1 MAKYVTLSL
10 ALAGAV
16 LVGFWMA
23 GCSDPEKNLN
33 DPDSNKRAEAVRKL
47 AERQDDAVVEKLAK
61 AVEDPNVMVAV
72 TAVESLGNMR
82 NTPAARKALKKAA
95 TEEKRD
101 PIRQQAVQALG
112 KQGGKEAMEVLRQVI
127 VADPDPRVRG
137 QVPGAMAAQGSLED
151 IPLLVRV
158 AETEQ
163 DPLVQTRAVRAI
175 EAILG
180 MKFRY
185 DPGGSLAERKIALER
200 IRLQAATI
208 AANQQAAL
216 RARAQGKG
224 R

>member
-1 MAKYVTLSL
+1 MAKYLTLSL

-16 LVGFWMA
+16 LVGLWIA
-23 GCSDPEKNLN
+23 GCSDPEKDLN
-33 DPDSNKRAEAVRKL
+33 NADSNKRAEAVRKL

-82 NTPAARKALKKAA
+82 HTPAARRALKKAA

-112 KQGGKEAMEVLRQVI
+112 KQGGNEAKEVLRQVML
-127 VADPDPRVRG
+127 VDPDGRVRG
-137 QVPGAMAAQGSLED
+137 QVPGALAALGSLED

-175 EAILG
+175 EAMLG
-180 MKFRY
+180 VKFRY
-185 DPGGSLAERKIALER
+185 DAGGSLAERKKALER
-200 IRLQAATI
+200 IRMQASMI
-208 AANQQAAL
+208 AAAQQAAL
-216 RARAQGKG
+216 RAQAQGKG

>member
-16 LVGFWMA
+16 LVGFWTW
-23 GCSDPEKNLN
+23 GCSNAESDLKSA
-33 DPDSNKRAEAVRKL
+33 DSAKRAKALDEIARRQDEEAVKIV
-47 AERQDDAVVEKLAK
+47 ADAIA
-61 AVEDPNVMVAV
+61 DPNEMVAV
-72 TAVESLGNMR
+72 KAVESLGNMR

-185 DPGGSLAERKIALER
+185 DPGGSPAERKKALER
-200 IRLQAATI
+200 IRTQASMI
-208 AANQQAAL
+208 AAAQQAAL
-216 RARAQGKG
+216 RAQAQGKG